1 MGTKDF
7 TSRSRQSIRRVG
19 PDSSRT
25 RRVLEEV
32 APFSQKAADLLAVQ
46 FAKEKLSESPVD
58 SPLQRKARDQFKQA
72 LAVGEQ
78 VAMQGDFDPAN
89 AIAPMRMQNFGANLP
104 FDQRIDLINRFA
116 PEMRNQRINN
126 LKEHKAFLD
135 LREAQR
141 KAKVFQEADAVK
153 VQVQQ
158 RLANIDPLA
167 KPQMQLDSMLDIITQ
182 TPEALGDPRL
192 AQSIKFKWDDT
203 FNRVNKAE
211 SRKYARKQTELSL
224 ALAAAKAGDK
234 NLVLSIFKKGNE
246 GKKGGKELSKLG
258 QTAMGLAET
267 TQTKQQK
274 DAISKTNESI
284 LNELEQSGT
293 TLDQLNVIEPMVSPT
308 LDSNQ
313 KFRFEIIKKLK
324 KKKDTGER
332 LDERI
337 SELSTNSQ
345 VLSGLGENAN
355 DDIIKSFLD
364 IVFNRFGKEQG
375 AKNIVS
381 LFPDNI
387 KFKGEL
393 SNKDVALS
401 EEDLRKKITDLVTR
415 GGDAEQSIAN
425 YKSFISIIQSL
436 LLSKQDEETLEEQ
449 VNRIKAKFPDQP

>member
-167 KPQMQLDSMLDIITQ
+167 KPQTQLDSMLDIITQ

-267 TQTKQQK
+267 TQSKQQSE
-274 DAISKTNESI
+274 ALGKTNESI

-293 TLDQLNVIEPMVSPT
+293 TYDQLLTIEPMISGT
-308 LDSNQ
+308 LDGSQ
-313 KFRFEIIKKLK
+313 KFRFDIIKKLK
-324 KKKDTGER
+324 EKKANGEIV
-332 LDERI
+332 DDKI
-337 SELSTNSQ
+337 NELQVRSTSLASIPKEAVN
-345 VLSGLGENAN
+345 ET
-355 DDIIKSFLD
+355 IIKSFLD
-364 IVFNRFGKEQG
+364 VLFDTFQTSQVGG

-381 LFPDNI
+381 LFPNDFN
-387 KFKGEL
+387 FMGTT
-393 SNKDVALS
+393 NKDVALT
-401 EEDLRKKITDLVTR
+401 EEDLRKKITNSISVSDP
-415 GGDAEQSIAN
+415 EQAVAN
-425 YKSFISIIQSL
+425 YKTFANVIQQL
-436 LLSKQDEETLEEQ
+436 LLNKQDDETLEQ
-449 VNRIKAKFPDQP
+449 KVNRFKGKIPE